1 MACFD
6 RGLSS
11 LSGPPCRP
19 SRFRARVRP
28 PGWSRPARHARPEDR
43 RDMMYFSRLKTTLV
57 LAVCIL
63 GVVFS
68 VPNLFSAPAA
78 WLPWRT
84 IHLGLDLRGGSYL
97 LMQGDMSTVIRERLD
112 GLADS
117 ARSGLRQAG
126 VPQFVVTPD
135 AAQNRLVVK
144 LPDPSKQ
151 GAALA
156 ALQQL
161 ATQS

>member
-1 MACFD
+1 
-6 RGLSS
+6 
-11 LSGPPCRP
+11 
-19 SRFRARVRP
+19 
-28 PGWSRPARHARPEDR
+28 
-43 RDMMYFSRLKTTLV
+43 MMYFSRLKTTLV

-68 VPNLFSAPAA
+68 VPNLFPAPAS

-97 LMQGDMSTVIRERLD
+97 LMQVDMSTVIRERLD

-117 ARSGLRQAG
+117 ARAGLRQAG

-144 LPDPSKQ
+144 LPDPTQ
-151 GAALA
+151 TERGAGGAAA
-156 ALQQL
+156 AGH
-161 ATQS
+161 AEHHRA